1 MSRSVGVNTLS
12 DDYCKAHTPQTSP
25 FQYLFQ
31 QTNYQ
36 QYDNAFTSR
45 IIYGP
50 SYGYQYGYG
59 SYYDK
64 GSSTQN
70 RIYAAFK
77 ILKHHHVNRS

>member
-12 DDYCKAHTPQTSP
+12 DDYCRAHTPQTSP
-25 FQYLFQ
+25 FQYLYQFYPV
-31 QTNYQ
+31 NNQ

-45 IIYGP
+45 IVYGP

-77 ILKHHHVNRS
+77 N